1 MFIGSKQPN
10 WVSRRIAGETIL
22 VPLAGNIADLD
33 SIFVLDEVG
42 SAIWDLLDGQ
52 HSTGQIAEA
61 LCKIYEVE
69 REEATS
75 DVCRFLDAM
84 RDANL
89 VRISLPDA
97 PHSNVEP
104 THA

>member
-1 MFIGSKQPN
+1 MAKQPN

-52 HSTGQIAEA
+52 RSPQQIAEA
-61 LCKIYEVE
+61 LCATFEVE
-69 REEATS
+69 MEEATA
-75 DVCRFLDAM
+75 DVGRLIETM
-84 RDANL
+84 RDAKL
-89 VRISLPDA
+89 VRIPWPHA
-97 PHSNVEP
+97 PHSDAEP